1 MAEHKQKRCIPSG
14 CQFIFRASH
23 VLGPC
28 FSDSPAPV
36 FASLKFMPST
46 QAKRQVLRT
55 SEIGTSAT
63 WHVMRSLCC
72 CTYTNIYI
80 YVYVSTYRWM
90 PHAKDA
96 YRLSPL
102 ELGQCER
109 HCLLGRLRR
118 RDNNNKLLHL
128 PRDRYSGAMGWG
140 AEVFTG
146 VTKLSISLIT

>member
-1 MAEHKQKRCIPSG
+1 LHTFGLSIYFSRFACSWAMFFRFSRACFCVLEIYAFDAGKAPSVENIGDRHKCHMACNALI
-14 CQFIFRASH
+14 
-23 VLGPC
+23 
-28 FSDSPAPV
+28 
-36 FASLKFMPST
+36 MPT
-46 QAKRQVLRT
+46 R
-55 SEIGTSAT
+55 
-63 WHVMRSLCC
+63 
-72 CTYTNIYI
+72 IYI